1 MKYIAYW
8 EADMEKLD
16 ELVKKNAELIAIYE
30 KGTDVYPKV
39 KYGPY
44 NIISESGNRGFV
56 ILDVDDP
63 KQLVRWNLHYA
74 GLSEWTFV
82 PIYSTA
88 KATDVY
94 LKAMK

>member
-16 ELVKKNAELIAIYE
+16 ELVKKNAELIAEYD
-30 KGTDVYPKV
+30 KGTDKYPKV

-56 ILDVDDP
+56 ILDVSDP
-63 KQLVRWNLHYA
+63 QQLVRWNLHYA
-74 GLSEWTFV
+74 DSTEWTFV

-88 KATDVY
+88 KATEIY
-94 LKAMK
+94 LKSKK